1 MHIDT
6 KEITTN
12 FSHIYNIV
20 TNKKVRVQN
29 NSYGKKLL
37 LRDLRGRK
45 GEKEMIKIASLEELL
60 YKTSL

>member
-1 MHIDT
+1 M
-6 KEITTN
+6 
-12 FSHIYNIV
+12 